1 VKSSGGFGEYGVG
14 SGDGIA
20 LGLLIF
26 WNIGTSNTH
35 TNIMKSHFSFFW
47 LLSALSIFS
56 PLLTCPGNQITAV
69 GSAVN
74 LQLGAS
80 DPETSR

>member
-1 VKSSGGFGEYGVG
+1 
-14 SGDGIA
+14 
-20 LGLLIF
+20 
-26 WNIGTSNTH
+26 
-35 TNIMKSHFSFFW
+35 MKSHFSFFW